1 MNDAARARALSDEDL
16 VRLLDLMTGADSVE
30 LKLTIPESEHR
41 ASMTALKLDP
51 LDAHVR
57 QVYFFDTPDLAL
69 DAAGV
74 VVRARRIQNASGDTV
89 VKLRPVVPDKI
100 PDDVRRDAAFSIEVD
115 AMPGGFVCSGSFKGT
130 VDNQHVQDA
139 ASGARRVR
147 SLFSKSQR
155 AFYQTHVPDG
165 PDLDDLV
172 TLGPVNVLKLKY
184 EPEPFAHRLAVE
196 LWFYPDGSRILELST
211 KCAPGQAFQ
220 VAAEARAFLS
230 TTGIGLASDQ
240 QTKTRTALDYFS
252 RTRAG

>member
-1 MNDAARARALSDEDL
+1 MNDAVRARALSDEDL
-16 VRLLDLMTGADSVE
+16 VRLLDLMAGADSVE

-69 DAAGV
+69 DAVGV
-74 VVRARRIQNASGDTV
+74 VVRARRVQNASGDTV
-89 VKLRPVVPDKI
+89 IKLRPVVPDQI

-155 AFYQTHVPDG
+155 AFYRAHAPDG

-172 TLGPVNVLKLKY
+172 TLG
-184 EPEPFAHRLAVE
+184 R
-196 LWFYPDGSRILELST
+196 ST
-211 KCAPGQAFQ
+211 C
-220 VAAEARAFLS
+220 
-230 TTGIGLASDQ
+230 
-240 QTKTRTALDYFS
+240 
-252 RTRAG
+252 